1 MPCLRDEWR
10 KHASCVACVREGNK
24 MRANDAML
32 VTVSDFST
40 DSKFVIVN
48 SCLIADGRCSNH
60 TVLGR
65 VMMTI
70 KIKYITVYSFI

>member
-1 MPCLRDEWR
+1 
-10 KHASCVACVREGNK
+10 

-40 DSKFVIVN
+40 DSKFVN

>member
-1 MPCLRDEWR
+1 
-10 KHASCVACVREGNK
+10 
-24 MRANDAML
+24 MRANDAVL